1 MYRRYLRCAEFHTF
15 FCPHFLPFDTR
26 DLSCQVPIDTQVARG
41 KTEGMGPIVF
51 FSCGRMKC
59 RYDMYIIYHHICLKY
74 LKVNYMLIVF
84 DKYTETFVY
93 RNVL

>member
-1 MYRRYLRCAEFHTF
+1 
-15 FCPHFLPFDTR
+15 
-26 DLSCQVPIDTQVARG
+26 
-41 KTEGMGPIVF
+41 
-51 FSCGRMKC
+51 
-59 RYDMYIIYHHICLKY
+59 MYIIYHHICLKY